1 MFRVLVYKVRTTG
14 LIRDVNMLGLV
25 THAFYPITWEAETEG
40 AAHVYDRP
48 EVHHGREG
56 TLSMQ

>member
-1 MFRVLVYKVRTTG
+1 M
-14 LIRDVNMLGLV
+14 V
-25 THAFYPITWEAETEG
+25 TLTCNASIWEAETEG